1 MSSRA
6 NHNSSSFDGPSFSE
20 KRKRASREVL
30 LTVNLWKR
38 IEYRFSVMV
47 PFGSVELCL
56 NSLNL

>member
-47 PFGSVELCL
+47 PFGSVE
-56 NSLNL
+56 